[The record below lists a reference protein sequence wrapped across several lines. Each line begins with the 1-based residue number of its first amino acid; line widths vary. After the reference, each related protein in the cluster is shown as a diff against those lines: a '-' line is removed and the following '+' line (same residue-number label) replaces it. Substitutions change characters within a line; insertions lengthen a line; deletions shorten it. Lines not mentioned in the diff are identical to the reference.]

1 MACLNLIRVVKY
13 IGHWTAQNTNMLDNS
28 VYALYGD
35 PKVNSE
41 LWICTTASIT
51 KIYVNLPFTEISEK
65 EGVKGSINSFCE
77 FNSSTYVATNIGLFK
92 SMVTDSGT
100 VVYKLFN
107 NISSEIFPLIKTTVE
122 KDSFLLAGS
131 IDGVYK
137 IEKKRNY
144 ISHKRQ

>member
-1 MACLNLIRVVKY
+1 MDDGLFEFDKSGKY

-65 EGVKGSINSFCE
+65 EGVKGSIN
-77 FNSSTYVATNIGLFK
+77 
-92 SMVTDSGT
+92 
-100 VVYKLFN
+100 
-107 NISSEIFPLIKTTVE
+107 
-122 KDSFLLAGS
+122 
-131 IDGVYK
+131 
-137 IEKKRNY
+137 
-144 ISHKRQ
+144 